1 MEWAHREQTRTVD
14 PNAEPLIMDYQRD
27 GAVVL
32 RGVVTS
38 AEIESLRRGIDRVVE
53 NPSSRAKVASAADD
67 PGFFF
72 EDFCRWRD
80 IGEFSEFIVGSRL
93 AAVAADLMR
102 SETVTHYHDH
112 VLVKEPGT
120 RQRTPWHQDQPYYDV
135 AGRQNVSFWI
145 PVDPVSRDMCLELV
159 AGSHRGPWYMPRT
172 FLDHQA
178 KWFPEGSLAELPDVE
193 VLRRETDPEG
203 RPRLLCW
210 DLEPGD
216 VIAFHML
223 AIHGA
228 PGVCGPGRR
237 RVFSWRVLGD
247 DMVYVRR
254 QWVTSPDLDAVL
266 GDDDSRTPGEALSG
280 DWFPSLW
287 PRR

>member
-1 MEWAHREQTRTVD
+1 MGERRHREQNRAVSS
-14 PNAEPLIMDYQRD
+14 AEDYQRD

-32 RGVVTS
+32 RGAVTS
-38 AEIESLRRGIDRVVE
+38 AEIATLRRGIDRVIAH
-53 NPSSRAKVASAADD
+53 PGPQAKVASSPDD
-67 PGFFF
+67 PGFFL

-80 IGEFSEFIVGSRL
+80 VEEFSDFVFGSGL
-93 AAVAADLMR
+93 PAVAAQLMQ
-102 SETVTHYHDH
+102 SSSVTHYHDH

-135 AGRQNVSFWI
+135 EGRQNVSFWI
-145 PVDPVSRDMCLELV
+145 PVDPVPRDTCLELV
-159 AGSHRGPWYMPRT
+159 AGSHLGPWCMPRS
-172 FLDHQA
+172 FLDHEA
-178 KWFPEGSLAELPDVE
+178 KWFPDGSLQELPDIDS
-193 VLRRETDPEG
+193 LRRRPDEG
-203 RPRLLCW
+203 LRLLAW

-228 PGVCGPGRR
+228 PGVQGANRR

-254 QWVTSPDLDAVL
+254 PWSTSPDLDAVL
-266 GDDDSRTPGEALSG
+266 GDEADRVEGRPLTG
-280 DWFPSLW
+280 DWFPTLVGE
-287 PRR
+287 